1 MKLYLS
7 ATSPFSRLCAI
18 TALRVG
24 REDTQLQFVDPWAN
38 PLALEQVNPFSQ
50 VPTLLTDDG
59 LYLTNTLII
68 CQHIDNRI
76 WHGSRA
82 AQKSGYAF
90 SLMEQF
96 VKYFSLIH
104 KTDGVAQPVPHP
116 HIERSLHAL
125 KRALPNAPA
134 LDPTSEDWEQYLLAV
149 TLLFIAPRR
158 CIAIML
164 AQTISSPWAN
174 LPKNPSCRR
183 PMCPYWANNLRH
195 WQTACTRFKKR
206 FFSGKQMPPKSEKIA
221 WTLLKHCLNTVACIK
236 WLEQKTQT
244 NSVWVFQFIPCS
256 QLPISNSLQ
265 ITDFSLDWNNTSSI
279 T

>member
-149 TLLFIAPRR
+149 TLLFIARAETLYR
-158 CIAIML
+158 HYVSSDNQL
-164 AQTISSPWAN
+164 ALSEFA
-174 LPKNPSCRR
+174 
-183 PMCPYWANNLRH
+183 
-195 WQTACTRFKKR
+195 KKP
-206 FFSGKQMPPKSEKIA
+206 FMQATDVPVLSQQPA
-221 WTLLKHCLNTVACIK
+221 TLADCLHKV
-236 WLEQKTQT
+236 
-244 NSVWVFQFIPCS
+244 
-256 QLPISNSLQ
+256 
-265 ITDFSLDWNNTSSI
+265 
-279 T
+279 